1 MLHIVFDIEST
12 IETRDAY
19 IYFHKKIRTFQSFLY
34 FWRPSL
40 NVDDFVKKI
49 IDDYIT

>member
-19 IYFHKKIRTFQSFLY
+19 IYFHKNFLY

-40 NVDDFVKKI
+40 NVDDFVKKF

>member
-19 IYFHKKIRTFQSFLY
+19 IYFHKKIRTSFLY

-40 NVDDFVKKI
+40 NVDDFVKKF

>member
-19 IYFHKKIRTFQSFLY
+19 IYFHKKIRTFLY

-40 NVDDFVKKI
+40 NVDDFVKKF